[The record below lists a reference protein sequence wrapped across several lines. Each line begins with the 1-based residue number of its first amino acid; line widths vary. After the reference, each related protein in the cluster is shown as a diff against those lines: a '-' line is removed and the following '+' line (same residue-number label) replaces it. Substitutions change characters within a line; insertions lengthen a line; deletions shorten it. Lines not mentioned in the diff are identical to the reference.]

1 MSDIINE
8 VMNEKLDIPSEVS
21 DKIGKPIKSVPKPE
35 KPLSFDEKDDFW
47 QTLINAAT
55 NDILDITKIDS
66 FSQISQNREQL
77 YQVLDAMATDPT
89 IAAALEIYAED
100 TTAENTE
107 HKVVWVSSE
116 DDNVLKYVNYLLESL
131 RVDKNI
137 YRWAYSLIK
146 YGDLYLKLF
155 RESDFEDRLFKEN
168 EKTQLN
174 EDFDKLQDIK
184 EPVNEDV
191 KIKAYASS
199 DRLAGYVEMI
209 PNPGEMFELVKFGK
223 SYAYIKTNQ
232 PPTPQY
238 GDVMTPNNQNHM
250 MNGLYEFKR
259 KDVDVYNA
267 TSFVHAALEEDVNRS
282 PEKIRLFNDTEAEMD
297 GDDISYTYNVR
308 KGTSVLFNVYK
319 IWRQLMLLENAL
331 LLNRLTKSSI
341 LRVIEVEVADMPKER
356 VGPHLQR
363 IKNLVEQ
370 KAAIDVGNSLQEYT
384 NPGAMENNIYVPT
397 HNGVGA
403 IQTQQIG
410 GDADVKDIADLDY
423 FKNKLYSALKIPK
436 TFLGDLDDGAGFNGG
451 TSLSI
456 VSSRYCKTIKR
467 IQGTIVD
474 MLTDLVNIFLLDRG
488 LDNYIGQF
496 DLMITPPTSQE
507 EMDARDA
514 KQAEIA
520 MANDIISMVQNVV
533 TDERAILR
541 VTTSLL
547 SDIISNDEVLSILN
561 DIIEEGEQGADM
573 GGDEDD
579 LGGLGGGD
587 FGGGDDFNF
596 DLGGDDMGGDEMG
609 PEPGEGGMDEGPDL
623 PSPSDLGQDMTGM

>member
-1 MSDIINE
+1 M
-8 VMNEKLDIPSEVS
+8 
-21 DKIGKPIKSVPKPE
+21 
-35 KPLSFDEKDDFW
+35 
-47 QTLINAAT
+47 
-55 NDILDITKIDS
+55 
-66 FSQISQNREQL
+66 
-77 YQVLDAMATDPT
+77 
-89 IAAALEIYAED
+89 
-100 TTAENTE
+100 
-107 HKVVWVSSE
+107 SSE
-116 DDNVLKYVNYLLESL
+116 DDNVLSYVNYLLESL

-155 RESDFEDRLFKEN
+155 RESDFEDKLFKET
-168 EKTQLN
+168 EKTKLN
-174 EDFDKLQDIK
+174 EDFDKLHDTK

-209 PNPGEMFELVKFGK
+209 PNPGEMFELVRFGK

-282 PEKIRLFNDTEAEMD
+282 PEKIRLFNDAEAEMD

-533 TDERAILR
+533 TDERAILK

-561 DIIEEGEQGADM
+561 DIIEKGEQGADM